1 MAEEQK
7 QVKVTIV
14 INLAVADTLRKVSA
28 AYDKEVLAA
37 KKMLLSYVKDQV
49 K

>member
-1 MAEEQK
+1 MDK
-7 QVKVTIV
+7 KDNGVTIT
-14 INLAVADTLRKVSA
+14 IRLNLDVANTIRKVSA

-37 KKMLLSYVKDQV
+37 KKLLLAYVKDRV